1 MFLQRV
7 VLGAAL
13 LCAASSI
20 AYAHK
25 VNVFAYVE
33 GDQVYIQGY
42 FSDGTK
48 AKNSDVAVYTQDGH
62 EFAKGQTNENGE
74 FAFPTR
80 GKSQALRIV
89 LNAGMGH
96 QASYDI
102 PTDEM
107 ADVSAA
113 LDADPAVATDPQAT
127 QAGVDK
133 SPVGASE
140 SGASAQPSEAMVR
153 KAVAEGVLPLAREIS
168 ELKERRG
175 FSDIVG
181 GIGLIVGILGVFAYI
196 KARQETRR
204 IKGPTERTGHS

>member
-7 VLGAAL
+7 VIGLGLIL
-13 LCAASSI
+13 LGGVAST

-48 AKNSDVAVYTQDGH
+48 AKNSEVTVYANDDQELT
-62 EFAKGQTNENGE
+62 KGRTNEDG
-74 FAFPTR
+74 AFTFSTQ
-80 GKSQALRIV
+80 GKQQALRIV

-102 PTDEM
+102 PADEM
-107 ADVSAA
+107 A
-113 LDADPAVATDPQAT
+113 
-127 QAGVDK
+127 
-133 SPVGASE
+133 
-140 SGASAQPSEAMVR
+140 GASAATATNTNSSTDVQSSRADQAVDRSENGAPSPLSEATVR

-181 GIGLIVGILGVFAYI
+181 GIGLIVGILGIFAYL
-196 KARQETRR
+196 KARQETRQV
-204 IKGPTERTGHS
+204 KKPTDRAV

>member
-7 VLGAAL
+7 ILGLGLTL
-13 LCAASSI
+13 LSVASSI

-48 AKNSDVAVYTQDGH
+48 AKNSDVTVYTKDGR
-62 EFAKGQTNENGE
+62 EFVKGQTNENGE
-74 FAFPTR
+74 FAFPTD

-102 PTDEM
+102 PMDEM
-107 ADVSAA
+107 ADVSTAI
-113 LDADPAVATDPQAT
+113 DVDPSNTADT
-127 QAGVDK
+127 QAMGVNDSVIGV
-133 SPVGASE
+133 SPGA
-140 SGASAQPSEAMVR
+140 APAPTQLTEAMVR

-168 ELKERRG
+168 QLKERRG

-181 GIGLIVGILGVFAYI
+181 GIGMILGILGVFAYI
-196 KARQETRR
+196 KSRRETRR
-204 IKGPTERTGHS
+204 EKN